1 MAEKHLYFCN
11 ILVSRWVNA
20 LQTKGLRLQHS
31 LQSGMDQSSDQ
42 SSVQSNAQ
50 SYSESNSFT
59 SMNSSPVQPNGQG
72 SGIPKLPIKSILVV
86 KWDEIGDMAAAV
98 HVFGTLKSAYPE
110 AELHVLCKPFVS
122 TLIAGDP
129 AIDKVFTNIA
139 DWQQR
144 YDVVVE
150 LRGTWQ
156 TLWKSLSRRTMPKYR
171 VDRGW
176 VQAGATATTP
186 PVVSAVPI
194 NQVSITGRLRL
205 DSSLPRGSFFALP
218 GKGEGLVSE
227 LNAQSQLDTEKF
239 YIDLLS
245 GSDTSLTPEVTAQL
259 PELSDGPHMAYA
271 LQWIFFAGLVIYGRI
286 LIRRTR

>member
-1 MAEKHLYFCN
+1 MTPPQRVKEP
-11 ILVSRWVNA
+11 WA
-20 LQTKGLRLQHS
+20 L
-31 LQSGMDQSSDQ
+31 
-42 SSVQSNAQ
+42 
-50 SYSESNSFT
+50 F
-59 SMNSSPVQPNGQG
+59 
-72 SGIPKLPIKSILVV
+72 KS
-86 KWDEIGDMAAAV
+86 
-98 HVFGTLKSAYPE
+98 
-110 AELHVLCKPFVS
+110 
-122 TLIAGDP
+122 LIALLLIILCLWGSQ
-129 AIDKVFTNIA
+129 
-139 DWQQR
+139 WQYHR
-144 YDVVVE
+144 GVDRHARNAVIEERISKPSIE
-150 LRGTWQ
+150 LSTVTGNLPDYEWQ
-156 TLWKSLSRRTMPKYR
+156 TVSAVGTFDADKQILLRNRYNDGKYGYEVLTLFRSNNNKILW